1 MDSYEI
7 DGRLSNRS
15 GGPVRPHMYQRFNL
29 VSCGSHDL
37 GVFDLA
43 FFLKGLY
50 GALDGEDHQRS
61 DTDVLVSHVSFD
73 W

>member
-1 MDSYEI
+1 
-7 DGRLSNRS
+7 
-15 GGPVRPHMYQRFNL
+15 MYQRFNL